1 MRQMPHPIP
10 VLTGSEYRDRKTMT
24 KDARQNTTGKT
35 IGTCGKVRTIYDD
48 TKLLR
53 KAYKFTYLNQHIYIS
68 TELIKMQEKATIYH
82 IFILLVL

>member
-68 TELIKMQEKATIYH
+68 TELIRKRLQYITYL
-82 IFILLVL
+82 FY